1 MKYSQQHTE
10 KTTWHAWHTD
20 KMEHIQFMVY
30 RKHGIQ
36 TKWYTDNLHT
46 AWNIHKQN
54 EIKNETY
61 KKTTQ
66 KENIENKTNMQKL
79 QDGIIKIILPLEQE
93 LDELKVLEQEEYNPS
108 TVH

>member
-1 MKYSQQHTE
+1 MEYTYNIEYSQQHTE
-10 KTTWHAWHTD
+10 NMQAYRKQGIQTTWHAWHTD

-54 EIKNETY
+54 
-61 KKTTQ
+61 
-66 KENIENKTNMQKL
+66 
-79 QDGIIKIILPLEQE
+79 
-93 LDELKVLEQEEYNPS
+93 
-108 TVH
+108 

>member
-54 EIKNETY
+54 EIKMKHTGKQHR
-61 KKTTQ
+61 KKTL
-66 KENIENKTNMQKL
+66 KTK
-79 QDGIIKIILPLEQE
+79 P
-93 LDELKVLEQEEYNPS
+93 
-108 TVH
+108 T